1 MHQIN
6 SVVVVEQ
13 KTEETFPLKGVF
25 YYCYDLLELQM
36 KTYQLSLPSLFVCIL
51 N

>member
-13 KTEETFPLKGVF
+13 KTEETFPLIGVF